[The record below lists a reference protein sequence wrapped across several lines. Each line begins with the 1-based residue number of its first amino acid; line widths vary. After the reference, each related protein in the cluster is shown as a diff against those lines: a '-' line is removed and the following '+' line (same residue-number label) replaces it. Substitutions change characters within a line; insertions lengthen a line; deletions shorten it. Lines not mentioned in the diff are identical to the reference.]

1 MKLELFA
8 MDKNKILMRV
18 ENLADVFDSNG
29 AIKNTTIQLKDLC
42 DGLYTMVNGATA
54 SYTMNVEEMSMTAN
68 QSYQAMVDRK
78 I

>member
-29 AIKNTTIQLKDLC
+29 AIKNTTI
-42 DGLYTMVNGATA
+42 
-54 SYTMNVEEMSMTAN
+54 
-68 QSYQAMVDRK
+68 
-78 I
+78 